1 MTVWLGPDQ
10 VAERL
15 GVKRRTAMAMMSQ
28 MPHSV
33 ISGTERKRVRVSE
46 DTLEAWMAKRSNNIT
61 PISIKTV
68 GSKKK
73 LARR

>member
-33 ISGTERKRVRVSE
+33 ISGMERKRIRVSE

>member
-46 DTLEAWMAKRSNNIT
+46 DMLEAWMAKRSSNIT

>member
-33 ISGTERKRVRVSE
+33 ISGTERKRIRVSE
-46 DTLEAWMAKRSNNIT
+46 DTLEAWMAKRSSNIT

>member
-1 MTVWLGPDQ
+1 
-10 VAERL
+10 
-15 GVKRRTAMAMMSQ
+15 MMSQ

-46 DTLEAWMAKRSNNIT
+46 DTLEAWMAKRSSNIT